1 MSALRNIQKGG
12 SPKAK
17 PKAGSSQAKATE
29 KDLQK
34 LRRMDLLELLIDQ
47 VRENEKL
54 NTSVEEL
61 TDLSERLKE
70 RLDVKD
76 AQIEHL
82 KQRLDMKDAQIAE
95 LQNQNRAM
103 AHAVNTFD
111 IEEILEVQRHALR
124 SYFESLSGDMTMSA
138 AMVDGYANE
147 APFNSAEPIVGYV
160 EDSAQGFAP
169 GFAQEPVQD
178 FAPGFAQEPAQDF
191 IQDYVQDI
199 AQEPAQDPAQD
210 FVQDPAQDL

>member
-70 RLDVKD
+70 KLDAKD

-111 IEEILEVQRHALR
+111 IEEILEVQRNALR
-124 SYFESLSGDMTMSA
+124 SYFESLSGDVAMNA
-138 AMVDGYANE
+138 AMVDGYMNE
-147 APFNSAEPIVGYV
+147 MPFNSAEPIVGYV

-169 GFAQEPVQD
+169 GFE
-178 FAPGFAQEPAQDF
+178 QEPAQDF
-191 IQDYVQDI
+191 VQDYVQDI

-210 FVQDPAQDL
+210 FVQDPAQDQ

>member
-1 MSALRNIQKGG
+1 
-12 SPKAK
+12 
-17 PKAGSSQAKATE
+17 
-29 KDLQK
+29 
-34 LRRMDLLELLIDQ
+34 MDLLELLIDQ

-70 RLDVKD
+70 KLDAKD

-111 IEEILEVQRHALR
+111 IEEILEVQRNALR
-124 SYFESLSGDMTMSA
+124 SYFESLSGDVAMNA
-138 AMVDGYANE
+138 AMVDGYMNE
-147 APFNSAEPIVGYV
+147 MPFNSAEPIVGYV

-169 GFAQEPVQD
+169 GFE
-178 FAPGFAQEPAQDF
+178 QEPAQDF
-191 IQDYVQDI
+191 VQDYVQDI

-210 FVQDPAQDL
+210 FVQDPAQDQ